1 MNTTRKRL
9 PRQQTHALRPTRGW
23 RVRIGGTDSQ
33 GRRGGHE
40 TPKHRSSHQC
50 SCVLRFPRFTP
61 LLSIGNPIAYI
72 SAATCKQA
80 KICRMAQNPPPAAC
94 AGGGPR
100 AQPRAHTQRTRALEQ
115 RVAHAIAHA
124 RTTALRSAHTTH
136 ALHTQ
141 YTHSAHTQLQ
151 HCTTLHTRYT
161 VHGARR
167 TVHTQCTHGANPD
180 RPISFKDLAVLSDPG
195 A

>member
-72 SAATCKQA
+72 SAATCKQP

-100 AQPRAHTQRTRALEQ
+100 AQPRAHTQRTRADSVMHTQ
-115 RVAHAIAHA
+115 SRTRTTQRAHNTRVAHAVH
-124 RTTALRSAHTTH
+124 
-136 ALHTQ
+136 
-141 YTHSAHTQLQ
+141 THSAHAQLQ
-151 HCTTLHTRYT
+151 HCTTLRTQCT
-161 VHGARR
+161 VHGARCTHGAR
-167 TVHTQCTHGANPD
+167 TVHTRCKS
-180 RPISFKDLAVLSDPG
+180 RPTDIIQRPG
-195 A
+195 RFD